1 MSASLEFKIRERLA
15 AYLAG
20 EILLHEFEEWF
31 FSETWDID
39 KANDLA
45 LTNLVYGIK
54 LRWAEFSNGDW
65 TDNEFRSLL
74 RSLLE
79 KHELIATPIQVLYGT
94 SSRSFRITS
103 SITYSDQSVDIKPST
118 GFA

>member
-1 MSASLEFKIRERLA
+1 MFASLEFKIREQLA

-20 EILLHEFEEWF
+20 EISLSEFEDWF

-39 KANDLA
+39 QTSDLA

-65 TDNEFRSLL
+65 TESEFRSLL

-79 KHELIATPIQVLYGT
+79 KHEVITQPVQVIYGT
-94 SSRSFRITS
+94 SNKSFSYLLLDCWMAMPMAR
-103 SITYSDQSVDIKPST
+103 
-118 GFA
+118 